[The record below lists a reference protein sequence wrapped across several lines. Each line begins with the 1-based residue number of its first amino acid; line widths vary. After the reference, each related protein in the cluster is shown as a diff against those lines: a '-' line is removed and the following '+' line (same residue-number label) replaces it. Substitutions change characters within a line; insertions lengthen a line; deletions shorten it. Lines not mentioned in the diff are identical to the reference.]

1 MAAAGIKFGGYESKA
16 AQLAAIAAG
25 KTGNYKKDTQNI
37 LSKPA
42 VVNDWQNMTDGYAAG
57 SPINYSGM
65 DNSDSGWAN
74 SVADNLRNT
83 QLNSRLASQ
92 NYLQDGY
99 ETEAYGS
106 LGKNAFYS
114 QKNPWGGGADP
125 DPNADKK
132 GWFNKDNMSAFA
144 SGAAGLGSLASG
156 WAALKNLKLTRQA
169 LENQQ
174 NQWQSDYDSQRLV
187 TNNQIANQNAWK
199 QAQGRTDYGSYV
211 GGKPAGTNY
220 VG

>member
-1 MAAAGIKFGGYESKA
+1 MPSFPCSPKFVNGSFWNNLFSKV
-16 AQLAAIAAG
+16 
-25 KTGNYKKDTQNI
+25 KKDTQNI

-74 SVADNLRNT
+74 NVADNLRNT

-114 QKNPWGGGADP
+114 QK
-125 DPNADKK
+125 
-132 GWFNKDNMSAFA
+132 S
-144 SGAAGLGSLASG
+144 
-156 WAALKNLKLTRQA
+156 
-169 LENQQ
+169 
-174 NQWQSDYDSQRLV
+174 
-187 TNNQIANQNAWK
+187 
-199 QAQGRTDYGSYV
+199 
-211 GGKPAGTNY
+211 
-220 VG
+220 

>member
-132 GWFNKDNMSAFA
+132 GWFNADNMNAF
-144 SGAAGLGSLASG
+144 GAAAGGLGSLAKG
-156 WAALKNLKLTRQA
+156 WAAIKNLKLSRQA
-169 LENQQ
+169 MDTQ
-174 NQWQSDYDSQRLV
+174 NRQWQANYDNQV
-187 TNNQIANQNAWK
+187 TATNNQINNVNAWK
-199 QAQGRTDYGSYV
+199 TAQGRVDLDKNIG
-211 GGKPAGTNY
+211 
-220 VG
+220 